1 MENPFKKI
9 YSKFENNVLRNAD
22 PRKLRV
28 FAESKASKNYSGQLE
43 MESVTMQSKNLAEWK
58 TAIQLATDPENPDR
72 SSLRTLY
79 ENLLLDNHL
88 ASVID
93 SRILFC
99 QRSTFKIVSES
110 GEENEDLTK
119 LFERTWFE
127 ELVRLILMARFQ
139 GATLIE
145 LFDVDE
151 VGELMD
157 VNEIPLGYFNPQKG
171 IITKT
176 PGEDKGWPYKDGTMA
191 NYYLQVGKDR
201 DLGMLA
207 QVAPIVLAK
216 KLGIGAWLDFV
227 EKYGVPPLFITTD
240 REDDNRLNQLF
251 EAAQSFKSNHFM
263 VGRGNEKFEV
273 PSISSNNPSGA
284 FDPLV
289 ERANSEI
296 SKRFLGGT
304 GLTDEKGFVGSVEIQ
319 FKLAKDRFE
328 SDKLMIKNI
337 MNKQVFPRLVKL
349 SSIYSALSN
358 HYFEWDNAE
367 IRTSKE
373 TAELVDILG
382 NQFEIDPEW
391 VEQQTGVPILG
402 QKTANTSVDPL
413 ATAEAKKKSLKQ
425 K

>member
-110 GEENEDLTK
+110 GEENEELTK

-176 PGEDKGWPYKDGTMA
+176 PGEDKGWP
-191 NYYLQVGKDR
+191 
-201 DLGMLA
+201 
-207 QVAPIVLAK
+207 
-216 KLGIGAWLDFV
+216 
-227 EKYGVPPLFITTD
+227 
-240 REDDNRLNQLF
+240 
-251 EAAQSFKSNHFM
+251 
-263 VGRGNEKFEV
+263 
-273 PSISSNNPSGA
+273 
-284 FDPLV
+284 
-289 ERANSEI
+289 
-296 SKRFLGGT
+296 
-304 GLTDEKGFVGSVEIQ
+304 
-319 FKLAKDRFE
+319 
-328 SDKLMIKNI
+328 
-337 MNKQVFPRLVKL
+337 
-349 SSIYSALSN
+349 
-358 HYFEWDNAE
+358 
-367 IRTSKE
+367 
-373 TAELVDILG
+373 
-382 NQFEIDPEW
+382 
-391 VEQQTGVPILG
+391 
-402 QKTANTSVDPL
+402 
-413 ATAEAKKKSLKQ
+413 
-425 K
+425 

>member
-110 GEENEDLTK
+110 GEENEELTK

-157 VNEIPLGYFNPQKG
+157 VN
-171 IITKT
+171 KT

-402 QKTANTSVDPL
+402 QKTANTTVDPL
-413 ATAEAKKKSLKQ
+413 ASAEAKKKSLKQ